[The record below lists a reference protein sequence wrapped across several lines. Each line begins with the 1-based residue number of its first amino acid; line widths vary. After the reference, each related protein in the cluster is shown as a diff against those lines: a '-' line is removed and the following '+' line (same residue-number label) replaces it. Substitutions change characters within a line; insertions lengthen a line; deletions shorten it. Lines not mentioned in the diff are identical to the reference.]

1 MAYDIFLNA
10 DDVSND
16 VVTNSPKSTTT
27 APDSSSATSNDDNSE
42 HSENY
47 RTIIDN
53 QQKLIDVQEKTLA
66 YTDMIFVMIIII
78 LGISIAYLLGKFI
91 HNLLN

>member
-27 APDSSSATSNDDNSE
+27 APDSSSATSNNDSE